1 MCAAL
6 SAYGQ
11 AAAPADIESAV
22 DSALIM
28 ADTYADA
35 LKDKPEMAPTRLK
48 VLRNFGN
55 AKSAEVRDSI
65 CSRLYDFF
73 VNYTE
78 QDKTDRAAAF
88 KDCFMALAGAD
99 NPGLGPLY
107 AAELAIA
114 RENTD
119 TTTLKKYIPLLEEYA
134 TRLGYDYDDEL
145 DEAKGFIDRIR
156 VRRHIDDDLVGVWIS
171 DEFLKYPLA
180 SSTYGF
186 SAKQVFSVMGGN
198 GYSAA
203 LKDLEQETAIM
214 TLNILA
220 FGRTPTGSRQLV
232 SLADKKKGFLALQRS
247 ECEAF
252 DIPADNPK
260 IREKSGKRTSNWVYN
275 TIRTVTDNN
284 SRWLYGLWGTEQLRR
299 NDPEL
304 SAALRQ
310 SIQHTQAQ
318 VAGHFSRSKYSFG
331 EEMLANTLASGFSA
345 ISNGI
350 IDHFSVSKDKI
361 YSAEVN
367 LQLQHPDKMIG
378 RLDII
383 NVEVR
388 SDRETPK
395 VKERNAEVSYYR
407 WTPEDNIFFL
417 TTLDTYVPLFEP
429 SKAENERMKRI
440 VSQAREY
447 WQANGSGKWFYQW
460 FNETMFAKLK
470 NKTGEAAP
478 LAEELKNL
486 LEI

>member
-1 MCAAL
+1 M
-6 SAYGQ
+6 
-11 AAAPADIESAV
+11 
-22 DSALIM
+22 
-28 ADTYADA
+28 
-35 LKDKPEMAPTRLK
+35 
-48 VLRNFGN
+48 
-55 AKSAEVRDSI
+55 
-65 CSRLYDFF
+65 
-73 VNYTE
+73 
-78 QDKTDRAAAF
+78 
-88 KDCFMALAGAD
+88 
-99 NPGLGPLY
+99 
-107 AAELAIA
+107 
-114 RENTD
+114 
-119 TTTLKKYIPLLEEYA
+119 
-134 TRLGYDYDDEL
+134 
-145 DEAKGFIDRIR
+145 
-156 VRRHIDDDLVGVWIS
+156 
-171 DEFLKYPLA
+171 
-180 SSTYGF
+180 
-186 SAKQVFSVMGGN
+186 
-198 GYSAA
+198 
-203 LKDLEQETAIM
+203 
-214 TLNILA
+214 
-220 FGRTPTGSRQLV
+220 
-232 SLADKKKGFLALQRS
+232 ALQRS

-460 FNETMFAKLK
+460 FNEIMFAKLK